1 MARKKRRE
9 GSVIHCA
16 SMQHVASFPC
26 SLLAI
31 LAGLPAVVLSADAIK
46 PADLDFF
53 EKKVRP
59 ILIDRCYD
67 CHSAEKGKTKGGLAL
82 DTQSAIQ
89 QGGDNGPAL
98 IAGNADK
105 SLIIEAIRYQN
116 RDMQMPP
123 KSALPEAEVKIL
135 EEWVSRGAPDPRT
148 QVVALGPRVIDLE
161 KGRQHW
167 AFHDIAQAK
176 PPQAKEHPVDA
187 FITAKLAE
195 QNLTLS
201 PPADPVTL
209 IRRMSFD
216 LIGLPPTPEEVATF
230 TREMAQHP
238 QTAVRSLIDRLL
250 ASPHYGEKW
259 GRHWLDVA
267 RYADSNGLDENIAL
281 GTAWR
286 YRDYVVNS
294 FNADKPFDRFLVEQI
309 AGDLLPAKNLDE
321 RHEHATATAFL
332 NLGAKVLAEAD
343 KEKLTMDVIDEQIE
357 TTGRAFLGMTL
368 GCVRC
373 HDHKFDPIS
382 QEDYYALAA
391 IFKST
396 RAFSAEKQG
405 AISYWNETPIGDLD
419 DFAAVKSAEL
429 ALAAKKKELSAAQ
442 TAAKKTPSSETKAR
456 LMQVMD
462 EMESVEK
469 NLPDLPTVIGVS
481 DAAEIKTS
489 VPIHIRGSHLTL
501 GKPIERGFPKVM
513 QASLAPKPTFPKD
526 KSGRLE
532 LAEWLARPEHPLTS
546 RVIVNRVW
554 TWHFGLGLAR
564 TPDNFGLLGDAPT
577 HPELLDY
584 LATWLSA
591 NHWSLKDLHRLI
603 MTSAAYQQ
611 ASAPSDERDPENRL
625 LHHFPIRRLQAEE
638 IRDAL
643 LSVAGQLDL
652 TMGGKTVP
660 LRNRQFVFNHTSKDA
675 TKYDSTRRALYLP
688 IIRNNLYDLFQ
699 QFDYPDPTVS
709 TGQRNSTIVSPQA
722 LLLMNSP
729 LAEQAAQ
736 GFAKRILQSH
746 RDLNA
751 RISQA
756 IRLAYAREVTEAD
769 IASAQNFLTAA
780 DGILASS
787 INDYDQRQ
795 QRTWELLC
803 QSFMMANE
811 FIYLR

>member
-1 MARKKRRE
+1 MYRKLIVFRLLMA
-9 GSVIHCA
+9 V
-16 SMQHVASFPC
+16 
-26 SLLAI
+26 
-31 LAGLPAVVLSADAIK
+31 LAGLPFALLSADSLS

-59 ILIDRCYD
+59 ILVERCYE
-67 CHSAEKGKTKGGLAL
+67 CHSAEGGKTKGNLAVDSKNAL
-82 DTQSAIQ
+82 L

-98 IAGNADK
+98 VAGNADK
-105 SLIIEAIRYQN
+105 SLIIEAIRYKN

-123 KSALPEAEVKIL
+123 KSALPAAELKIL
-135 EEWVSRGAPDPRT
+135 ETWVERGAPDPRT
-148 QVVALGPRVIDLE
+148 QVTAHGPQKIDLE

-167 AFHDIAQAK
+167 AFRPVAK
-176 PPQAKEHPVDA
+176 VSPPDNGHPIDA
-187 FITAKLAE
+187 FIQAKLSE
-195 QNLTLS
+195 NKLTLS

-216 LIGLPPTPEEVATF
+216 LTGLPPSPEEAAAF
-230 TREMAQHP
+230 EAEYSRQP
-238 QTAVRSLIDRLL
+238 QTAVRTLIDRLL

-286 YRDYVVNS
+286 YRDYVVRS
-294 FNADKPFDRFLVEQI
+294 FNADKPFDQFLTEQI
-309 AGDLLPAKNLDE
+309 AGDLLPAKNLAE

-343 KEKLTMDVIDEQIE
+343 KEKLTMDVVDEQIE

-382 QEDYYALAA
+382 HEDYYALAA

-396 RAFSAEKQG
+396 RSFSDERTG
-405 AISYWNETPIGDLD
+405 AISYWHETPVGGLD
-419 DFAAVKSAEL
+419 DFAIVKSAEL
-429 ALAAKKKELSAAQ
+429 ALTAKKKELATAKA
-442 TAAKKTPSSETKAR
+442 AAKKMPADEAKKMVEA
-456 LMQVMD
+456 LMT
-462 EMESVEK
+462 EAENVEK
-469 NLPDLPTVIGVS
+469 NLPDLPTVIGVM
-481 DAAEIKTS
+481 DATEIQSS

-501 GKPIERGFPKVM
+501 GKPVERGFPKVM
-513 QASLAPKPTFPKD
+513 QASLKTAPAFPKE

-532 LAEWLARPEHPLTS
+532 LARWLASPEHPLTA
-546 RVIVNRVW
+546 RVIANRVW
-554 TWHFGLGLAR
+554 TWHFSQGIAR

-577 HPELLDY
+577 HPELLDW
-584 LATWLSA
+584 LATWLPE
-591 NHWSLKDLHRLI
+591 NGWSLKDLHRLI
-603 MTSAAYQQ
+603 LTSATYQQ
-611 ASAPSDERDPENRL
+611 ASAPSLEQDPENRL
-625 LHHFPIRRLQAEE
+625 WHHFPVRRLQAEE

-643 LSVAGQLDL
+643 LSVAGKLDL
-652 TMGGKTVP
+652 SMGGKTVP

-688 IIRNNLYDLFQ
+688 VIRNNLYDLFQ

-709 TGQRNSTIVSPQA
+709 TGLRNSTVVSPQA

-729 LAEQAAQ
+729 VAEESAR
-736 GFAKRILQSH
+736 GFAHRIMQQG
-746 RDLNA
+746 DDFET
-751 RISQA
+751 RIAAA
-756 IRLAYAREVTEAD
+756 IRLAYAREAK
-769 IASAQNFLTAA
+769 ASDRDQAQDFLVAA
-780 DGILASS
+780 DGILAST
-787 INDYDQRQ
+787 INDHQQRE

-803 QSFMMANE
+803 QSLMMANE